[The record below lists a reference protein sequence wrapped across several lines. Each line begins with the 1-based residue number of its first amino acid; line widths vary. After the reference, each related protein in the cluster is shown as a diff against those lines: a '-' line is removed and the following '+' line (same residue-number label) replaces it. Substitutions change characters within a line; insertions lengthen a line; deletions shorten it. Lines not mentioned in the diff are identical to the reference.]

1 MKLALLCIL
10 LLVRSSAYA
19 IEKMDCLGTEPFW
32 DATLTD
38 GQVVLEISTKA
49 TKRYPT
55 PIYRPAAGTNP
66 DYVMS
71 LQARNRTSN
80 ITAFVVKEAC
90 SDDMSDRVYPFSIY
104 LMVDGKPY
112 RGCCSKASNSPIE
125 QN

>member
-1 MKLALLCIL
+1 MKLALLWIL
-10 LLVRSSAYA
+10 VLVCSSAYA

-38 GQVVLEISTKA
+38 GQVVLELFEA
-49 TKRYPT
+49 TKRYS
-55 PIYRPAAGTNP
+55 PIYRPPAGTNP

-80 ITAFVVKEAC
+80 LTAFVVKETC
-90 SDDMSDRVYPFSIY
+90 SDDMSDRAYPFSIY
-104 LMVDGKPY
+104 LIVDGKPY
-112 RGCCSKASNSPIE
+112 RGCCSTASNPPVE